1 MSTSNSD
8 RQTKASP
15 ETGKVVASI
24 ASDYSYDE
32 NSTEYLPPDFVQ
44 GIQTLEEHLD
54 MPVWLWIENE
64 EHGPITLDLYEKFF
78 DQRDSLPQDKPVAL
92 LIHSE
97 GGDTAAAY
105 KLATLLVKRCGEF
118 TALVPS
124 CAKSAATLMA
134 IGSSK
139 IILGLYAEL
148 GPLDI
153 QVFNEKNEKMES
165 ALNHVQAL
173 ERLGADSMRV
183 MDAMVRLLLSRM
195 DKPTNDVVRLA
206 IEFSTSLFKPLM
218 ENIDVV
224 EHTGRSRQLKMGEEY
239 AIRLLKDH
247 YGSPKAKKIASSLV
261 SNYPDH
267 GFVIDIDEAKKS
279 IGLDAS
285 LPQGE
290 AAKAYTK
297 ILPYLDGRLAAIGRL
312 HENPEEDL
320 K

>member
-1 MSTSNSD
+1 MSSNNGD
-8 RQTKASP
+8 RQLQTSSAVG
-15 ETGKVVASI
+15 EVRASI
-24 ASDYSYDE
+24 ASEYSDGE
-32 NSTEYLPPDFVQ
+32 NSSSEYLPPDFVR
-44 GIQTLEEHLD
+44 GIRSLEKHLD
-54 MPVWLWIENE
+54 MRVWLWIENE
-64 EHGPITLDLYEKFF
+64 NHGPINLELYEKFF
-78 DQRDSLPQDKPVAL
+78 DQRDSLPKDQPVAL

-134 IGSSK
+134 IGSSR

-153 QVFNEKNEKMES
+153 QVFNEKDEKMES

-183 MDAMVRLLLSRM
+183 MDTMVRLLLSRM
-195 DKPTNDVVRLA
+195 DKPINDVVRLA
-206 IEFSTSLFKPLM
+206 IEFSTSLVKPLM

-224 EHTGRSRQLKMGEEY
+224 EYTGRSRQLKMGEEY
-239 AIRLLKDH
+239 AIRLLQDH
-247 YGSPKAKKIASSLV
+247 YGRIKAKKIAGSLV

-267 GFVIDIDEAKKS
+267 GFVIDINEARV
-279 IGLDAS
+279 IGLDVA
-285 LPQGE
+285 LPSGE
-290 AAKAYTK
+290 VAEAYTQ
-297 ILPYLDGRLAAIGRL
+297 ILPYLDGRLAAIGSFQD
-312 HENPEEDL
+312 NSAEE
-320 K
+320 

>member
-1 MSTSNSD
+1 MSNNGGKQPQTSSAVGEV
-8 RQTKASP
+8 K
-15 ETGKVVASI
+15 ASI
-24 ASDYSYDE
+24 ASEYSDGE
-32 NSTEYLPPDFVQ
+32 NSSSEYLPPDFVR
-44 GIQTLEEHLD
+44 GIQSLEKHLD
-54 MPVWLWIENE
+54 MRVWLWIENE
-64 EHGPITLDLYEKFF
+64 NHGPINLDLYEKFF
-78 DQRDSLPQDKPVAL
+78 DQRDSLPKGQPAAL

-153 QVFNEKNEKMES
+153 QVFNEKDEKMES

-183 MDAMVRLLLSRM
+183 MDTMVRLLLSRM
-195 DKPTNDVVRLA
+195 DKPINDVVRLA
-206 IEFSTSLFKPLM
+206 IEFSTSLVKPLM

-224 EHTGRSRQLKMGEEY
+224 EYTGRSRQLKMGEEY
-239 AIRLLKDH
+239 AIRLLQDH
-247 YGSPKAKKIASSLV
+247 YGKIKAKKIAGSLV

-267 GFVIDIDEAKKS
+267 GFVIDINEAKV
-279 IGLDAS
+279 IGLDVA
-285 LPQGE
+285 LPSGKVAE
-290 AAKAYTK
+290 AYTQ
-297 ILPYLDGRLAAIGRL
+297 ILPYLDGRLAAIGSFQD
-312 HENPEEDL
+312 NSVEE
-320 K
+320 